1 VYGGTESPSLRG
13 KYIFA
18 DYASGRIWALTPNG
32 NKAATA
38 QELMTRAG
46 SISAFG
52 EDQKK
57 EIHLCD
63 LGSGKILKLVAN

>member
-1 VYGGTESPSLRG
+1 M
-13 KYIFA
+13 
-18 DYASGRIWALTPNG
+18 
-32 NKAATA
+32 ATA

-57 EIHLCD
+57 EIYLCD
-63 LGSGKILKLVAN
+63 LGSGKILKLVGN